1 MAEVS
6 ADRSD
11 IANANRWVVKL
22 GSALLTDDGEGL
34 KPEIVAR
41 IVSMCER
48 LLDQGKQV
56 VIVSSGAVAAGL
68 AYLSWA
74 ERPKKLHDLQAAAA
88 VGQTHLVKAYEV
100 AFARSGRTTAQIL
113 LSHDD
118 VLNRD
123 RYLNARNTLNRLLE
137 LKVVPIINENDTVA
151 TDEFRFG
158 DNDTLAAL
166 VANLIDADAVLLLTD
181 QEGFFTADP
190 RKDDTATLISV
201 CDVDAPEL
209 DSMAGGSGRLGQG
222 GMQTK
227 LRAARLAARSSAQT
241 IIANGRRPEVITE
254 VASGKLVGTWL
265 RANKPSVAARKQWL
279 AGVQRDSGVV
289 TIDAGAVRVIQDQG
303 RSLLPVGVVA
313 VSGSFRRGDT
323 VLCVGPSGERIA
335 RGLVNL
341 DSQELSIVKGVSSS
355 RLPELLGYAVDPE
368 LIHRDNL
375 VLL

>member
-1 MAEVS
+1 MTEVS
-6 ADRSD
+6 EGRSD
-11 IANANRWVVKL
+11 ITKANRWVIKL

-34 KPEIVAR
+34 KPEIVSR
-41 IVSMCER
+41 IVAMCER
-48 LLDQGKQV
+48 LLDQDKEV

-68 AYLSWA
+68 AYLSWT

-88 VGQTHLVKAYEV
+88 VGQTHLVQAYEV

-137 LKVVPIINENDTVA
+137 LKVIPIINENDTVA

-181 QEGFFTADP
+181 QEGFFTSDP
-190 RKDDTATLISV
+190 RKDDRATLISV
-201 CDVDAPEL
+201 CDVDAQEL
-209 DSMAGGSGRLGQG
+209 DAMAGGSGRLGQG

-227 LRAARLAARSSAQT
+227 LRAARLAARSATQT

-254 VASGKLVGTWL
+254 VAGGKQVGTWL
-265 RANKPSVAARKQWL
+265 RTKKPSETARKQWL

-289 TIDAGAVRVIQDQG
+289 TIDEGAVRVLREQG
-303 RSLLPVGVVA
+303 KSLLPVGVIS

-323 VLCVGPSGERIA
+323 VLCVGPDGKRIA
-335 RGLVNL
+335 RGLVNF
-341 DSQELSIVKGVSSS
+341 DSQELSVVKGMTSK
-355 RLPELLGYAVDPE
+355 RIPELLGYAADPE
-368 LIHRDNL
+368 LIHRDNM

>member
-1 MAEVS
+1 MTDAGTKRHDIMA
-6 ADRSD
+6 
-11 IANANRWVVKL
+11 ANRWVIKL

-41 IVSMCER
+41 IVGMCEQ
-48 LLDQGKQV
+48 LLDQGKEI

-68 AYLSWA
+68 AYLSWT

-88 VGQTHLVKAYEV
+88 VGQTHLVQAYEL

-118 VLNRD
+118 VRNRD

-137 LKVVPIINENDTVA
+137 LKVIPIINENDTVA
-151 TDEFRFG
+151 TEEFRFG

-190 RKDDTATLISV
+190 RRDKSATLISM
-201 CDVDAPEL
+201 CNVDAPEL
-209 DSMAGGSGRLGQG
+209 DEMAGGSGRLGQG

-227 LRAARLAARSSAQT
+227 LRAARLAARSATQT
-241 IIANGRRPEVITE
+241 IIANGRRTNVITE
-254 VASGKLVGTWL
+254 VAAGERVGTWL
-265 RANKPSVAARKQWL
+265 CTQKPSEAARKQWL
-279 AGVQRDSGVV
+279 AGVQRDGGVIS
-289 TIDAGAVRVIQDQG
+289 IDEGAVRVLQGQG
-303 RSLLPVGVVA
+303 RSLLPVGVVG
-313 VSGSFRRGDT
+313 VTGYFRRGDA
-323 VLCVGPSGERIA
+323 VLCVGPDGQRIA
-335 RGLVNL
+335 RGLVNY
-341 DSQELSIVKGVSSS
+341 SSEELLLIKGVSSK
-355 RLPELLGYAVDPE
+355 RLPELLGYAADPE
-368 LIHRDNL
+368 LIHRDNM

>member
-1 MAEVS
+1 MTGVS
-6 ADRSD
+6 EIRRD
-11 IANANRWVVKL
+11 IANANRWVIKL

-41 IVSMCER
+41 IVAMCEG
-48 LLDQGKQV
+48 LLDQGKEV

-68 AYLSWA
+68 AYLSWT

-88 VGQTHLVKAYEV
+88 VGQTHLVQAYEV
-100 AFARSGRTTAQIL
+100 AFARSRRTTAQIL

-118 VLNRD
+118 VLKRD

-166 VANLIDADAVLLLTD
+166 VANLIEADAVLLLTD

-190 RKDDTATLISV
+190 RKDEAATLISV
-201 CDVDAPEL
+201 CDVAASEL

-227 LRAARLAARSSAQT
+227 LRAARLAARSATQT
-241 IIANGRRPEVITE
+241 IIANGRRPDVITE
-254 VASGKLVGTWL
+254 VANGKLVGTWL
-265 RANKPSVAARKQWL
+265 RTNKPSETARKQWL

-289 TIDAGAVRVIQDQG
+289 SIDAGAVRVIQEQG
-303 RSLLPVGVVA
+303 KSLLPVGVVG
-313 VSGSFRRGDT
+313 VSGNFRRGDT
-323 VLCVGPSGERIA
+323 VLCVGPDGERIA
-335 RGLVNL
+335 RGLVNF
-341 DSQELSIVKGVSSS
+341 DSQELSLVKGVSSK
-355 RLPELLGYAVDPE
+355 RLPELLGYAADPE
-368 LIHRDNL
+368 LIHRDNM

>member
-1 MAEVS
+1 MTDADTKRHDIMA
-6 ADRSD
+6 
-11 IANANRWVVKL
+11 ANRWVIKL

-41 IVSMCER
+41 IVGMCEQ
-48 LLDQGKQV
+48 LLDQGKEI

-68 AYLSWA
+68 AYLSWT

-88 VGQTHLVKAYEV
+88 VGQTHLVQAYEL

-118 VLNRD
+118 VRNRD

-137 LKVVPIINENDTVA
+137 LKVIPIINENDTVA
-151 TDEFRFG
+151 TEEFRFG

-190 RKDDTATLISV
+190 RRDKSATLISR
-201 CDVDAPEL
+201 CNVDAPEL
-209 DSMAGGSGRLGQG
+209 DEMAGGSGRLGQG

-227 LRAARLAARSSAQT
+227 LRAARLAARSATQT
-241 IIANGRRPEVITE
+241 IIANGRRADVITE
-254 VASGKLVGTWL
+254 VAAGERVGTWL
-265 RANKPSVAARKQWL
+265 CTQKPSEAARKQWL
-279 AGVQRDSGVV
+279 AGVQRDGGVIS
-289 TIDAGAVRVIQDQG
+289 IDEGAVRVLQGQG
-303 RSLLPVGVVA
+303 RSLLPVGVVS
-313 VSGSFRRGDT
+313 VTGYFRRGDA
-323 VLCVGPSGERIA
+323 VLCVGPDGQRIA
-335 RGLVNL
+335 RGLVNY
-341 DSQELSIVKGVSSS
+341 SSEELLLIKGVSSK
-355 RLPELLGYAVDPE
+355 RLPELLGYAADPE
-368 LIHRDNL
+368 LIHRDNM